1 MAIFEQD
8 FFAIRFDDGTY
19 RTINYPLSL
28 PQTDIQRLVKYRNIE
43 DAKDAAVDF
52 NKHGRK
58 CQIVPITVTI
68 KEKEHNHKDL
78 LVYHFSHKFNQNET
92 GWTIRTDQYMWS
104 YWNIHALCDNNFP
117 YDNGFNYGAL
127 TD

>member
-1 MAIFEQD
+1 LNLFEQD
-8 FFAIRFDDGTY
+8 YFVVRFADGTY
-19 RTINYPLSL
+19 RAASYNTLSSCG
-28 PQTDIQRLVKYRNIE
+28 DISRAMKYRYLE
-43 DAKDAAVDF
+43 DAKDAAADF
-52 NKHGRK
+52 NKYGRK
-58 CQIVPITVTI
+58 CEIVPITITI

-78 LVYHFSHKFNQNET
+78 LVYHFSHRFNQNET